1 LFSRLLQIR
10 AQYAQCTH
18 LELKTVGY
26 EFLCCKGGLGHVADA
41 KLRGTYKD
49 VEQLMRQ
56 NATHGA
62 AECCFGR

>member
-1 LFSRLLQIR
+1 
-10 AQYAQCTH
+10 
-18 LELKTVGY
+18 
-26 EFLCCKGGLGHVADA
+26 LCCKGGLGHVADA

-62 AECCFGR
+62 AEYCFGR